1 MTNIPDS
8 DTICALSTASGV
20 SAISVIRVTGDESIE
35 ICKKLFEP
43 ADSKKDIGNE
53 DSFSIH
59 YGFIKEEDEIIDEV
73 LVSLFKNPHS
83 YTGENLIEISCH
95 GSIYIQ
101 QKVLQMLVNAGA
113 RTAKPGEFTMRAFL
127 NGKMDLTKA
136 EAVADLIA
144 SSTAAA
150 HKTAIN
156 QMRGGFSDELKV
168 LRQKLLDFASL
179 VELELD
185 FSEEDVE
192 FADRK
197 ELTALIDE
205 ISSMLKRL
213 IDSFSLGNV
222 IKNGVPVAIVG
233 KPNVGKSTLLNALLN
248 EERAIVSDIPGTTRD
263 YLEDSVNMN
272 GILYR
277 FIDTAGIR
285 ASSDEIESKGIVK
298 TFEKV
303 KEAKIVLYM
312 FDATESDASEIEKDL
327 AELSLDKDANIV
339 AVINK
344 TDQVARESIEEKFEN
359 IKDAVFISALNKDN
373 LSALTEKIE
382 SFVTVQTV
390 ESNDTIITNSRHYEA
405 LSKSLAGIEEV
416 ISGLNNKISGEL
428 LAADIRN
435 SLSHLG
441 EITGEVTNDELLGNI
456 FGRFCIGK

>member
-1 MTNIPDS
+1 MQFDT
-8 DTICALSTASGV
+8 DTICALSTPTGT
-20 SAISVIRVTGDESIE
+20 SAIAVIRVTGNEAFD
-35 ICKKLFEP
+35 ICKQLFEP
-43 ADSKKDIGNE
+43 ADTKKDINKE
-53 DSFSIH
+53 SAFSIH
-59 YGFIKEEDEIIDEV
+59 YGFIKDNNDIIDEV
-73 LVSLFKNPHS
+73 LISLFRNPHS
-83 YTGENLIEISCH
+83 YTGEDLIEISCH
-95 GSIYIQ
+95 GSIYVQ
-101 QKVLQMLVNAGA
+101 QKVLQLLVNAGA

-156 QMRGGFSDELKV
+156 QMRGGFSDELKE

-179 VELELD
+179 IELELD

-197 ELTALIDE
+197 ALTTLILE
-205 ISSMLKRL
+205 INDMLKRL

-222 IKNGVPVAIVG
+222 IKNGVPVAIIG

-285 ASSDEIESKGIVK
+285 KSTDEIESKGIEK
-298 TFEKV
+298 TFEKIN
-303 KEAKIVLYM
+303 EAKIVLYM
-312 FDATESDASEIEKDL
+312 FEALETDVPQIEKDL
-327 AELSLDKDANIV
+327 AELSLDTDTDTII
-339 AVINK
+339 VINK
-344 TDQVARESIEEKFEN
+344 TDQVTGDSIEEKFKSV
-359 IKDAVFISALNKDN
+359 KDVVLISALNKVN
-373 LSALTEKIE
+373 LSSLTEKIE
-382 SFVTVQTV
+382 SFVTVQSV
-390 ESNDTIITNSRHYEA
+390 ESNDTIITNARHYEA

-435 SLSHLG
+435 SLTHLG

>member
-1 MTNIPDS
+1 M
-8 DTICALSTASGV
+8 STPSGV
-20 SAISVIRVTGDESIE
+20 SAIAVVRLSGPQSFE
-35 ICKKLFEP
+35 ICKLVFEP
-43 ADSKKDIGNE
+43 ADARKDIE
-53 DSFSIH
+53 TEKAYSIH
-59 YGFIKEEDEIIDEV
+59 YGTLIDGEDVIDEV
-73 LVSLFKNPHS
+73 LINLFKNPQS
-83 YTGENLIEISCH
+83 YTGEDLIEISCH

-101 QKVLQMLVNAGA
+101 QKVLQLLVNAGA

-150 HKTAIN
+150 HKTAMH

-197 ELTALIDE
+197 ALKALIDD
-205 ISSMLKRL
+205 ISKTLQRL

-263 YLEDSVNMN
+263 YIEDSVNLN

-285 ASSDEIESKGIVK
+285 KSSDEIESMGITK
-298 TFEKV
+298 TYEKV
-303 KEAKIVLYM
+303 REAKIVLHM
-312 FDATESDASEIEKDL
+312 FDANESDL
-327 AELSLDKDANIV
+327 AQTERELANLSLGRDTEVI

-344 TDQVARESIEEKFEN
+344 TDQVTGERVEDKFN
-359 IKDAVFISALNKDN
+359 GLKNCVFISALNKDN
-373 LSALTEKIE
+373 LAALNEKIE
-382 SFVTVQTV
+382 AFVTIQSS
-390 ESNDTIITNSRHYEA
+390 ESSDTIITNSRHYEA
-405 LSKSLAGIEEV
+405 LSKSLAGIAEV
-416 ISGLNNKISGEL
+416 ITGLSNKISGEL

-435 SLSHLG
+435 SLQHLG

-456 FGRFCIGK
+456 FSRFCIGK

>member
-1 MTNIPDS
+1 LTNPLHT
-8 DTICALSTASGV
+8 DTICALSTPSGV
-20 SAISVIRVTGDESIE
+20 SAIAVVRLSGPKAFE
-35 ICKKLFEP
+35 ICKLVFEP
-43 ADSKKDIGNE
+43 ADASKDIE
-53 DSFSIH
+53 TEKAYSIH
-59 YGFIKEEDEIIDEV
+59 YGTLRDGEDVIDEV
-73 LVSLFKNPHS
+73 LINLFKNPQS
-83 YTGENLIEISCH
+83 YTGEDLIEISCH

-101 QKVLQMLVNAGA
+101 QKVLQLLVNAGA

-150 HKTAIN
+150 HKTAMH

-197 ELTALIDE
+197 ALKALIDD
-205 ISSMLKRL
+205 ISKTLQRL

-263 YLEDSVNMN
+263 YIEDSVNLN

-285 ASSDEIESKGIVK
+285 KSSDEIESMGITK
-298 TFEKV
+298 TYEKV
-303 KEAKIVLYM
+303 REAKIVLHM
-312 FDATESDASEIEKDL
+312 FDANESDL
-327 AELSLDKDANIV
+327 AQTERELANLSLGRDTEVI

-344 TDQVARESIEEKFEN
+344 TDQVTGERVEDKFN
-359 IKDAVFISALNKDN
+359 GLKNCVFISALHKDN
-373 LSALTEKIE
+373 LAALNEKIE
-382 SFVTVQTV
+382 AFVTIQSS
-390 ESNDTIITNSRHYEA
+390 ESSDTIITNSRHYEA
-405 LSKSLAGIEEV
+405 LSKSLAGIAEV
-416 ISGLNNKISGEL
+416 ITGLSNKISGEL

-435 SLSHLG
+435 SLQHLG

-456 FGRFCIGK
+456 FSRFCIGK